1 MTSTIENLKEEV
13 LKLIEGPLKEEGC
26 EVAELAIAT
35 FRKSATVRAYVYCQ
49 GGTNM
54 ARCAQLSHVIG
65 NALDAAEL
73 FEGGYTLEVSSPGL
87 DRPLQKA
94 VDFKYRLG
102 ETVSIKFVQ
111 SKRPSTRAKI
121 VAVAEDD
128 IVFENESGPFT
139 ESVKNIERAKIV
151 Y

>member
-13 LKLIEGPLKEEGC
+13 LKLIVAPLKEEGC
-26 EVAELAIAT
+26 EVAELIIAT
-35 FRKSATVRAYVYCQ
+35 YRKSATVRAYVYCE

-54 ARCAQLSHVIG
+54 ARCANLSHVIG
-65 NALDAAEL
+65 AVLDGSDL

-102 ETVSIKFVQ
+102 ETVNIEFAER
-111 SKRPSTRAKI
+111 KRPAKRAKI
-121 VAVAEDD
+121 IAVAETE

-139 ESVKNIERAKIV
+139 ESLNNIERAKIV